1 MEAQISESAVFPS
14 QSYAS
19 SFFTKFPSDSR
30 FLKVTPQRFMPVRI
44 IDGKDIEFSLDRYL
58 AGNVILI
65 QDTTLNVRIQIV
77 KSDGVTLP
85 DTQKFVAPRNNIL
98 HTLFS
103 SVSLSINN
111 VQISTAPDNYCYK
124 AYITNLLSYPG
135 YAKSTHLQLQGYA
148 DDTPNFF
155 DSAESRNNFGFGI
168 RNGMF
173 RKNFDDSL
181 AYRPEG
187 AQFCGRLY
195 HELSSCET
203 GLPPNTKVRFL
214 LTKNDD
220 PFILQSDKEDTEK
233 YKVKITSIYLTVPIA
248 ELSQNVYNE
257 LSYLMSKKEDTTPV
271 TIQFRKFEVMPMS
284 VPKFKQDYQ
293 TGDLFT
299 DGDLPCRIVLAFVDA
314 KARLGSYHQN
324 PFYFTRKWELPPAS
338 APAPGPPSFEERIN
352 LLEDVIKKLTRS
364 ASQSLSQN
372 EQALIQDAI
381 ATRSTASAASAA
393 SAPTF
398 FRVGTRSTTAA
409 AASSAQASDPSEI
422 QEVRQ
427 PVTSLP
433 TDEIENFENRV
444 NLAVTK
450 KLEQIL
456 PPFYRKM
463 FLKKTPGTEVED
475 AKSYVWISNIKVT
488 LNNNLIDQIDD
499 SQSED
504 ECLNSY
510 YRLCQTTGVL
520 NTPFSNGIGYEAFR

>member
-14 QSYAS
+14 QSYAA
-19 SFFTKFPSDSR
+19 SFFTKFPTDSR

-44 IDGKDIEFSLDRYL
+44 IDGKDIEFTLDRYT

-65 QDTTLNVRIQIV
+65 QDTILNVRFQIL

-103 SVSLSINN
+103 SVALHINN

-168 RNGMF
+168 RNDMF
-173 RKNFDDSL
+173 RKNFDDNL

-203 GLPPNTKVRFL
+203 GLPPNTKVSFV
-214 LTKNDD
+214 LTKNKDE
-220 PFILQSDKEDTEK
+220 FILQSDKEDTEQ
-233 YKVKITSIYLTVPIA
+233 YKVKITNIFLTVPIA

-299 DGDLPCRIVLAFVDA
+299 DGDLPCRIVIAFVDA

-324 PFYFTRKWELPPAS
+324 PFDFKRKWVLPSPSAS
-338 APAPGPPSFEERIN
+338 APGPPSFEERIN
-352 LLEDVIKKLTRS
+352 LLEDVIKMLTRS
-364 ASQSLSQN
+364 QPQSLSQN

-381 ATRSTASAASAA
+381 ATRSAASAA
-393 SAPTF
+393 SAPSSS
-398 FRVGTRSTTAA
+398 RVETRSSAAAA
-409 AASSAQASDPSEI
+409 AASSAQASDRSEI

-427 PVTSLP
+427 PVTSLS
-433 TDEIENFENRV
+433 TDDIENFENRV

-456 PPFYRKM
+456 PPFYQKM
-463 FLKKTPGTEVED
+463 FLKKRGTEVED
-475 AKSYVWISNIKVT
+475 TKSYVWISNIKVT